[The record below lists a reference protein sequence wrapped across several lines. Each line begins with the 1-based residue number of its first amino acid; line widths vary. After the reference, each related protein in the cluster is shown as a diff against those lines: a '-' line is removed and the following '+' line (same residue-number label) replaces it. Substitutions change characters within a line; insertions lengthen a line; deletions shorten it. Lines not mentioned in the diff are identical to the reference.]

1 MSILSKKIKSLNDGE
16 SFNFNYK
23 DKKYEFCCYSYS
35 DEKKHYSVRDA
46 SSFLDAGMNVEKIT
60 KKYISL
66 YDYNLFLVRSTYK
79 IPVNEIE
86 I

>member
-1 MSILSKKIKSLNDGE
+1 MSILSEKIKNLKDGE

-46 SSFLDAGMNVEKIT
+46 SSFLGEGMNVEKIT

-66 YDYNLFLVRSTYK
+66 YDYNLFNVKSTYK
-79 IPVNEIE
+79 IPVNKIE
-86 I
+86 V